1 MRRFVTV
8 GGIVGGIGDIVT
20 IVTVA
25 LSPLSPLV
33 VLSPKSHH
41 PTHSG
46 EPPEEKGA
54 IIATSSVPQ
63 YSGHSEL
70 AGY

>member
-8 GGIVGGIGDIVT
+8 GGIVGGIGD